1 MSNGIYQPK
10 DGNNPFIKNIDEYKN
25 LYEQSIN
32 NPSKFFSNLAK
43 EDLSWIKDF
52 TSVHNEE
59 FANTKWFEGGKINI
73 SVNCIDRHL
82 KDNPD
87 KIAVIWEGDNPND
100 SKELT
105 FQELH
110 DEVCK
115 FANVLK
121 DLGVKKG
128 SRVCI
133 YMPMILEV
141 AFAMLA
147 CTRIGAIHSVVFG
160 GFSPESLKDRIL
172 DADCEMVITA
182 DEGLRGGKV
191 VPLKSNVDEALEW
204 CWRYVC
210 WVFYACI
217 YSRYRYFRLCKVW

>member
-121 DLGVKKG
+121 SLAYKYKPLNPFLHPELLK
-128 SRVCI
+128 RLQI
-133 YMPMILEV
+133 YRLHHEVLE
-141 AFAMLA
+141 
-147 CTRIGAIHSVVFG
+147 R
-160 GFSPESLKDRIL
+160 
-172 DADCEMVITA
+172 
-182 DEGLRGGKV
+182 
-191 VPLKSNVDEALEW
+191 
-204 CWRYVC
+204 
-210 WVFYACI
+210 
-217 YSRYRYFRLCKVW
+217 